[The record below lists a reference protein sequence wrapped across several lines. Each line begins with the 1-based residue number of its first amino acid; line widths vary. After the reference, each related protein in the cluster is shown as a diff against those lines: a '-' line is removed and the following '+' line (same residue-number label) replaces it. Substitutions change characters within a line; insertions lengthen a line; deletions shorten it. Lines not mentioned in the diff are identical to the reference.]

1 MPNWTTNTV
10 TITGAKPV
18 LEKVKELLESKDF
31 VFDFDKIKPMPKSL
45 NIESGGIMTCAMT
58 MASNKPTS
66 AAYKRAK
73 EQIRLPYTM
82 HQMPAG
88 YSAVLTTDAD
98 VIAVGK
104 LYLENKEKYGATTWY
119 DWNCDNWGTKWN
131 VSDDVLDSESDTE
144 LVYYFN
150 TAWSAPIAV
159 LQTLSKQFP
168 DVLIKLESTYE
179 DDMPYNI
186 YVTEFQKGETSDCGM
201 YVDEE
206 HKADYEET
214 CEECE

>member
-10 TITGAKPV
+10 TITGTKPV
-18 LEKVKELLESKDF
+18 LEKVKELLKSENT

-45 NIESGGIMTCAMT
+45 DIESGSIMTSAMT

-66 AAYKRAK
+66 AAYKKAK
-73 EQIRLPYTM
+73 EKIHLPYTM

-88 YSAVLTTDAD
+88 YSAVLTTDTD
-98 VIAVGK
+98 VIAIGK

-119 DWNCDNWGTKWN
+119 TWCIENWGTKWN
-131 VSDDVLDSESDTE
+131 VPDAVLDSESDTE

-159 LQTLSKQFP
+159 LQTLSEQFP
-168 DVLIKLESTYE
+168 DVLIELDSTYE

-186 YVTEFQKGETSDCGM
+186 YVTEFQKGEISNCGM

-206 HKADYEET
+206 HKTDYEET